1 MQRKEKQKV
10 IDEVWTPERVR
21 SFLELA
27 PPANRNADFHRL
39 LRAYQSMRIEDF
51 ADFIKLFVAAGGKLD
66 ARGPEQQTLLEELG
80 RHRHGAE
87 FAAIL
92 QNPDA

>member
-39 LRAYQSMRIEDF
+39 LRAYQSMRAEDF
-51 ADFIKLFVAAGGKLD
+51 ADFVTMFVAAGVDLSEPGPYQTVFARMNAIMDEMERLD
-66 ARGPEQQTLLEELG
+66 GAARS
-80 RHRHGAE
+80 
-87 FAAIL
+87 
-92 QNPDA
+92 